1 MAHTILSYMEHVRE
15 LSRAA
20 VILVGQRNLA
30 TGRALLGYMAG
41 YPMRLRAQIWANS
54 LDAAVSL
61 EKKVIAPGAI
71 GPGWYVKS
79 LVRFGGLDSVLPW
92 VSDAPLSGPALAA
105 RIVSTARTWESEI
118 YDFWK
123 VVVYLLISG
132 YLLVSLWG
140 LLPDRTQPQRS
151 NLAGMLAFTAEP
163 AWEMGI
169 SRLRRRSRFVNRLS
183 DDMRLEKG
191 LVGKL
196 LRGRWTPDLP
206 TPQWPAEN
214 RFLAA
219 LISDGVKVLGGGL
232 CGKSPIPAGLDP
244 SDPRMEAVTFV
255 RLDYQGKEILVI
267 PKLVGLLSTRAV
279 FTRRDAHLVASL
291 RSKAIEWCK
300 LRALDNSCTSLA
312 LPASVAL
319 ACVKHQ
325 PEKDG
330 EEVLEVSAALPHR
343 LLGLLWPRYLSE
355 WWLDGGK

>member
-1 MAHTILSYMEHVRE
+1 MEHVRE

-20 VILVGQRNLA
+20 VFLVGQRNLMV
-30 TGRALLGYMAG
+30 GRALLGYMAG
-41 YPMRLRAQIWANS
+41 IPERLSALNWVSSLTRAAEFES
-54 LDAAVSL
+54 YAEV
-61 EKKVIAPGAI
+61 PGAS
-71 GPGWYVKS
+71 GPAWYVRA
-79 LVRFGGLDSVLPW
+79 LFRFGGIDVLLPSL
-92 VSDAPLSGPALAA
+92 VSSPLSGPALAA
-105 RIVSTARTWESEI
+105 RSVSSARRWDSES
-118 YDFWK
+118 YFGWK
-123 VVVYLLISG
+123 LAVYLLISG
-132 YLLVSLWG
+132 WFLARLWG

-163 AWEMGI
+163 AWEMGV

-191 LVGKL
+191 LVGRL

-219 LISDGVKVLGGGL
+219 LIQDGVKVLGGGL

-244 SDPRMEAVTFV
+244 SDPRMEVVTYM
-255 RLDYQGKEILVI
+255 RIDYQGKEVLVI
-267 PKLVGLLSTRAV
+267 PKLVGLLSTKAV

-300 LRALDNSCTSLA
+300 LRALDNSCTSLC

-325 PEKDG
+325 PESDG
-330 EEVLEVSAALPHR
+330 EEVLERSAALPHR
-343 LLGLLWPRYLSE
+343 LLGLLWPVYLSN
-355 WWLDGGK
+355 WWLDGSG